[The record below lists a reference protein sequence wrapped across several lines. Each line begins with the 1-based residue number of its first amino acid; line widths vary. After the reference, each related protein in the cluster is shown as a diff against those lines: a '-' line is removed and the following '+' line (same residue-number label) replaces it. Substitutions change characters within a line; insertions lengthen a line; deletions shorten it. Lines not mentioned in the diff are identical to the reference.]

1 MKNTTQIFEYIE
13 YIYRENLRNAKKSK
27 SEWKI
32 SYEVINLS
40 KIRFKNGNEHI

>member
-1 MKNTTQIFEYIE
+1 MKNTTQIFDE